1 MERVQSNEYFGAV
14 QSYFVDH
21 KDPAMVY
28 TFLLNTLW
36 ADKYKLPDK
45 LFYQRVD
52 MLKMTNDCLC
62 FYTGTECVLVLC
74 AQPQTQS
81 SKSVS

>member
-1 MERVQSNEYFGAV
+1 MERIQSNEYFDV
-14 QSYFVDH
+14 VKSYFVDH
-21 KDPAMVY
+21 KDPASIY
-28 TFLLNTLW
+28 TYLLNTLW

-45 LFYQRVD
+45 LFYQRIN
-52 MLKMTNDCLC
+52 MLEMTNDCFF

-74 AQPQTQS
+74 TKPQTQS